1 MKNMIWIE
9 WVGIWGSGKST
20 CVKNL
25 HGRLADSELKYN
37 LTRDFFAQSKLR
49 KVYCLLKDPLVTF
62 VVSVRLFSLFLPFF
76 IRAYREKDL
85 IKVREFR
92 SLLACYLARIVSRSI
107 SPVNVLWEGE
117 LHLLPIF
124 GLNYS
129 TLVRVIN
136 LLLSLNQHRVYA
148 VVVMKVDE
156 KVAFRRILEDEESG
170 KNKRFEEDQKFSI
183 ERLRKFNSA
192 QEDLIK
198 CLLGKGIRV
207 FESDGNLE
215 DLYEFTRTL

>member
-1 MKNMIWIE
+1 MIWIE

-20 CVKNL
+20 CVNNL

-37 LTRDFFAQSKLR
+37 LTRDFSVQSKLR
-49 KVYCLLKDPLVTF
+49 KVYCFLKDPLVTF

-85 IKVREFR
+85 IQVSEFR
-92 SLLACYLARIVSRSI
+92 SLLTCYLARIVSRSI

-124 GLNYS
+124 GLNYN

-148 VVVMKVDE
+148 VVVMRVDE
-156 KVAFRRILEDEESG
+156 KVAFRRILEDENG
-170 KNKRFEEDQKFSI
+170 TNKRFKNDQKFTI
-183 ERLRKFNSA
+183 ERLRQFNSA

-198 CLLGKGIRV
+198 CLLEKGIRV